1 MLRWVPAALLAGGVW
16 LTAGV
21 DGPHSLAL
29 RQSLAAAIPLQIAGL
44 MGRELTLPESDRRA
58 AGVSAYLLRSYA
70 PVGAASQVPPVSL
83 YVGFY
88 ERQGQG
94 KTIHSPKNCLPGA
107 GWEPLSSRTAT
118 LATARGVVAV
128 NRYVLQHGTQRVLVL
143 YWYQGRG
150 RVEANEYVVKWNLI
164 QDAVLRGR
172 TDEALVRVVVP
183 IADSEEQAFAI
194 AAAAASVVMPALEA
208 ALPGSPTLGTNP
220 KPEAPR

>member
-183 IADSEEQAFAI
+183 IEDSEDHAFAI
-194 AAAAASVVMPALEA
+194 AAAAASVVMPALDA
-208 ALPGSPTLGTNP
+208 ALPDLPTFGSSP
-220 KPEAPR
+220 

>member
-150 RVEANEYVVKWNLI
+150 RVEANEYVVKWNLL

-172 TDEALVRVVVP
+172 SDEALVRVIVP
-183 IADSEEQAFAI
+183 IDDSEDQAFAI
-194 AAAAASVVMPALEA
+194 AAAAAGVVMPALDA
-208 ALPGSPTLGTNP
+208 ALPDLLTFGSSP
-220 KPEAPR
+220 

>member
-1 MLRWVPAALLAGGVW
+1 MMERTRVRAAMLPWVPATLLAGGVW
-16 LTAGV
+16 FTGGW
-21 DGPHSLAL
+21 DGQHSLAL
-29 RQSLAAAIPLQIAGL
+29 RKSLAAAIPLEIAGL
-44 MGRELTLPESDRRA
+44 TGRELTLPEPDRRV

-118 LATARGVVAV
+118 LATARGVARV
-128 NRYVLQHGTQRVLVL
+128 NRYVVQLGTQRVLVL

-150 RVEANEYVVKWNLI
+150 RVEANEYVVKWNLL

-183 IADSEEQAFAI
+183 IDESEEQAFAI

-208 ALPGSPTLGTNP
+208 ALPGSTT
-220 KPEAPR
+220 

>member
-1 MLRWVPAALLAGGVW
+1 MGPLRPGIRHPGSARSLAAVSRG
-16 LTAGV
+16 
-21 DGPHSLAL
+21 AL

-118 LATARGVVAV
+118 LATARGGV
-128 NRYVLQHGTQRVLVL
+128 G
-143 YWYQGRG
+143 GRG
-150 RVEANEYVVKWNLI
+150 GVR
-164 QDAVLRGR
+164 RGGR
-172 TDEALVRVVVP
+172 
-183 IADSEEQAFAI
+183 
-194 AAAAASVVMPALEA
+194 
-208 ALPGSPTLGTNP
+208 GGGLGL
-220 KPEAPR
+220 